1 MYVSKSGALK
11 VAVTFVFPI
20 DVEFVSKNQQQTTTR
35 TRTMKLS
42 DSVQDVKGVG
52 PKVEEKLGKLGIH
65 TVEDLIS
72 FYPRRYQDWTQVTKM
87 EALRIDE
94 SAVVYGEVVGL
105 QENHPRR
112 GMSILQALITD
123 ETGAVI
129 LTYFNQPWKA
139 KELLRGSH
147 VLAYGKVEYGYG
159 RYRMNSPEI
168 EVVSPEALPSFQ
180 KLVPVYGLTEGIR
193 IQQMRSMIS
202 FALDHVEDAVEN
214 LPPETVASR
223 HLMGRLEA
231 MRVMHHPKNWQ
242 EQREARRR
250 VAFEELFFLQAGV
263 LLLRKKRED
272 GAMGIKCAP
281 SGNLVRQV
289 LNRFPFTLTDGQ
301 RHAFE
306 DISDDMEGLVPMNR
320 LIQGDVGSGKTAVAA
335 LALAKIVENGYQG
348 ALMAP
353 TEVLAGQ
360 HYETF
365 QEFYKGLP
373 IRVAYLSGNTKKA
386 ERKEILAALK
396 EGTIDVLIGTHALIE
411 DDVVFAHL
419 GLVITDEQ
427 HRFGVKQRQALE
439 TKGTSPHILVM
450 TATPIPRTMALSVY
464 GDLDVSAIRGMPP
477 GRQPVKTYAIGN
489 DMLQRVFRFMG
500 REMEAGHQ
508 VYVVCPLVEKSEK
521 QDLASAV
528 AVYEELKEKIFPMFP
543 VGLVHGRM
551 KNSEKES
558 VMGDFHAGK
567 LKLLVATSV
576 IEVGVNVPN
585 ATIMFIYG
593 ADRFGLSQL
602 HQLRGRV
609 GRGKTQSYC
618 ILYTDNRNE
627 VTQMRMKLMC
637 EIQDGFLLSEK
648 DLLLRGSGEFFG
660 YHQHGMPDLKAADIV
675 KDLPLLEEA
684 RKEAAKAIAAGLDFS
699 DELQHRFKGAFL
711 KAMKSNA
718 E

>member
-1 MYVSKSGALK
+1 
-11 VAVTFVFPI
+11 
-20 DVEFVSKNQQQTTTR
+20 
-35 TRTMKLS
+35 MKLS
-42 DSVQDVKGVG
+42 DSVQYVKGVG
-52 PKVEEKLGKLGIH
+52 PKMKEKLEKLGIY

-72 FYPRRYQDWTQVTKM
+72 FYPKRYQDWTQVTKM
-87 EALRIDE
+87 EALRPEE
-94 SAVVYGEVVGL
+94 SSVVYGEVVGL
-105 QENHPRR
+105 REMHPRPH
-112 GMSILQALITD
+112 MSILQAMLAD
-123 ETGAVI
+123 ETGSVI

-139 KELLRGSH
+139 QEFLKGSH
-147 VLAYGKVEYGYG
+147 VLAYGKVEYAYG
-159 RYRMNSPEI
+159 RYQMSNAEV
-168 EVVSPEALPSFQ
+168 EVVSPDKISSFQ
-180 KLVPVYGLTEGIR
+180 KLVPIYGLTEGIK

-214 LPPETVASR
+214 LPQETVER
-223 HLMGRLEA
+223 QHLMGRWEA
-231 MRVMHHPKNWQ
+231 MGIMHHPKNWQ

-250 VAFEELFFLQAGV
+250 VAFEELFFMQAGV
-263 LLLRKKRED
+263 LLLRRKREE
-272 GAMGIKCAP
+272 GAVGIKCAP
-281 SGNLVRQV
+281 SGKLVRQV
-289 LNRFPFTLTDGQ
+289 LDNFPFALTDGQ

-320 LIQGDVGSGKTAVAA
+320 LVQGDVGSGKTAVAA

-365 QEFYKGLP
+365 QEFYRGLP
-373 IRVAYLSGNTKKA
+373 IRVAYLSGNTKKS
-386 ERKEILAALK
+386 ERNEILADLK
-396 EGTIDVLIGTHALIE
+396 AGVIDVLIGTHALIE
-411 DDVVFAHL
+411 EDVVFAHL

-427 HRFGVKQRQALE
+427 HRFGVKQRKALE

-521 QDLASAV
+521 QDLASAE
-528 AVYEELKEKIFPMFP
+528 AVYEDLKEKIFPMFP
-543 VGLVHGRM
+543 VGMVHGRM
-551 KNSEKES
+551 KNKEKEK

-585 ATIMFIYG
+585 ATIMFVYG

-618 ILYTDNRNE
+618 ILYTDNQNE
-627 VTQMRMKLMC
+627 VTQTRMKLMC

-660 YHQHGMPDLKAADIV
+660 YHQHGMPDLKAADII
-675 KDLPLLEEA
+675 KDLPLLEKA
-684 RKEAAKAIAAGLDFS
+684 RKEADMALRQGMDFS
-699 DELQHRFKGAFL
+699 YELQHRFGGAFF
-711 KAMKSNA
+711 KGN